1 MSDSL
6 STATSVGYKLVPL
19 RILDVLDAQSDE
31 GHPLTARQIT
41 QALEEGGFRA
51 ERKTV
56 ERYLEQLEGDDRR
69 VHCEHKRRGNDDV
82 KTNWYRE
89 PLLDPTEARLLA
101 DSLVCSRNMPQPKKV
116 ALWDKLRPLG
126 GRAAAHIAGMGT
138 WHSTTPRPVDDN
150 QLFNSVEA
158 IDEAMRT
165 CSQVSFMLGR
175 FDDAGRLVRT
185 PDRSTPIVVN
195 PLLSL
200 MSGGHYYLVAS
211 YPDNEGKE
219 YSFRVDLM
227 LYAQVATD
235 EDDRSIRAT
244 EGPRSKRDT
253 KAYVD
258 GHPLMFGGEP
268 ERVEFRMR
276 DTASNRYHVLD
287 QFGMAA
293 VPLEAVEEDG
303 GTYIH
308 VSVLAPENGML
319 LWALGFSGLKDD
331 GSDAVEVLSPA
342 SLRERLRERGEQL
355 AARYAPAG

>member
-6 STATSVGYKLVPL
+6 SPSSSVGYKLVPL

-31 GHPLTARQIT
+31 GHPLTACQIT
-41 QALEEGGFRA
+41 QALEGGGFKVN
-51 ERKTV
+51 RKTV
-56 ERYLEQLEGDDRR
+56 ERYLELLESDDRR
-69 VHCEHKRRGNDDV
+69 VHCEHKRRGSEDV
-82 KTNWYRE
+82 RTNWYRD

-101 DSLVCSRNMPQPKKV
+101 DSLVCSRNMPHPKK
-116 ALWDKLRPLG
+116 ANLWERLRPLG
-126 GRAAAHIAGMGT
+126 GRAAGHIPGIGA
-138 WHSTTPRPVDDN
+138 WHSAAPRPIDDN
-150 QLFNSVEA
+150 QLFNSIEA
-158 IDEAMRT
+158 IDDAMG
-165 CSQVSFMLGR
+165 SHAQVSFVLGK
-175 FDDAGRLVRT
+175 FTDVGKLVRT

-219 YSFRVDLM
+219 YFFRVDLM

-235 EDDRSIRAT
+235 EDDRPIRAT
-244 EGPRSKRDT
+244 EKPKSQQDI

-293 VPLEAVEEDG
+293 VPLKTIEEDG
-303 GTYIH
+303 DTYIH
-308 VSVLAPENGML
+308 VSVLAPEDGML
-319 LWALGFSGLKDD
+319 LWALEFSGLNDD
-331 GSDAVEVLSPA
+331 GSDAVEILSPA
-342 SLRERLRERGEQL
+342 SLRERLRERGEHL
-355 AARYAPAG
+355 ATRYAPAD